1 MIKSPELKAAFHKAP
16 KPNKV
21 VIMAI
26 ETNQIVSLEYEVRE
40 GDQVIDS
47 NVGGQPLVFMFGKGQ
62 IIPGLEAGIVNMAI
76 GEKGDV
82 LVKAADAY
90 GEYNPEAQQELPT
103 EQFAGIE
110 LNVGMT
116 LYGQGE
122 DGGTVQVIVKEIK
135 DETVVIDFNH
145 PLAGKDLM
153 FTVTVQNVRDASAEE
168 AMTGIPAENK
178 PADSGCCGGGGHSC
192 GCH

>member
-1 MIKSPELKAAFHKAP
+1 
-16 KPNKV
+16 
-21 VIMAI
+21 MAI
-26 ETNQIVSLEYEVRE
+26 EANQIVSLEYEVRD
-40 GDQVIDS
+40 GDKVVDS
-47 NVGGQPLVFMFGKGQ
+47 NIGGAPLVFMFGKGQ
-62 IIPGLEAGIVNMAI
+62 IIPGLENGIAHMSI

-90 GEYNPEAQQELPT
+90 GEYNQEAQQEVPKD
-103 EQFAGIE
+103 QFAGIDLE
-110 LNVGMT
+110 IGMS

-122 DGGTVQVIVKEIK
+122 DGGTVQVIVKEIR
-135 DETVVIDFNH
+135 DENVLIDFNH

-153 FTVTVQNVRDASAEE
+153 FSVTINNVRDASAEE

-178 PADSGCCGGGGHSC
+178 PDNSGCCGTGGGSGC

>member
-1 MIKSPELKAAFHKAP
+1 
-16 KPNKV
+16 
-21 VIMAI
+21 MAI
-26 ETNQIVSLEYEVRE
+26 ENNQVVAIEYEVRD
-40 GDQVIDS
+40 GGNVVDS
-47 NVGGQPLVFMFGKGQ
+47 NVGGHPLVFMFGKGQ
-62 IIPGLEAGIVNMAI
+62 IIPGLESGIAHMSI
-76 GEKGDV
+76 GEKADV
-82 LVKAADAY
+82 LVKAVDAY
-90 GEYNPEAQQELPT
+90 GEYNEEAQQELPR
-103 EQFAGIE
+103 EQFAGID

-135 DETVVIDFNH
+135 EESVMIDFNH

-153 FTVTVQNVRDASAEE
+153 FTVTISNIRDASAEE

-178 PADSGCCGGGGHSC
+178 VESSGCCGSGGNHGC

>member
-1 MIKSPELKAAFHKAP
+1 
-16 KPNKV
+16 
-21 VIMAI
+21 MAI
-26 ETNQIVSLEYEVRE
+26 EKNQVVSIEYEVRD
-40 GDQVIDS
+40 GDKLVDS

-62 IIPGLEAGIVNMAI
+62 IIPGLENGIVDMNI
-76 GEKGDV
+76 GEKSDV
-82 LVKAADAY
+82 LVKAAEAY
-90 GEYNPEAQQELPT
+90 GDYNEEAKQELPK

-110 LNVGMT
+110 LAEGMT

-122 DGGTVQVIVKEIK
+122 DGGTVQVTVKEIL

-153 FTVTVQNVRDASAEE
+153 FTVTINNIRDASAEE

-178 PADSGCCGGGGHSC
+178 VEDSGCCGGGGHSC